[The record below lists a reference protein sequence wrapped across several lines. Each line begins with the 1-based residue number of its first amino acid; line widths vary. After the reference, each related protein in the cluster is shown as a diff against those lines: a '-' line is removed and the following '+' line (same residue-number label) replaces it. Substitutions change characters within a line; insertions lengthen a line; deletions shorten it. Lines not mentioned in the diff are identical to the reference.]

1 MARRM
6 KKKEANHERWLV
18 SYADLLTLLFA
29 FFVVMFAST
38 QSSDHVKA
46 KQISEAVDKALSNS
60 SMPPRLAQMLA
71 GKPPDA
77 GRGNTQPKSANNP
90 NPKTEQPSPMS
101 SQLDLGTSLKDLQ
114 SRLSSEIGSG
124 AVRLHVEERGIV
136 IGLNTQVIFP
146 SGGDAVT
153 PSMYPT
159 IAKVADVLNRL
170 PNAIRLEGHT
180 DSVPIYNDRFPSNWE
195 LSAARSLAMMH
206 LLQDRYHVTANR
218 MAIIGY
224 GDTNAIGDNATEA
237 GRTQNRRVDIVIVS
251 NVGMRAE
258 PGKEIP
264 APK

>member
-1 MARRM
+1 M

-46 KQISEAVDKALSNS
+46 KQISEAVDKAFSSS
-60 SMPPRLAQMLA
+60 SMPPRLAAML
-71 GKPPDA
+71 GGTPP
-77 GRGNTQPKSANNP
+77 PKSVDKP
-90 NPKTEQPSPMS
+90 GPKTEQAPRLS
-101 SQLDLGTSLKDLQ
+101 SQLDLTSSLKTLQ
-114 SRLSSEIGSG
+114 DRLSGEIGSG
-124 AVRLHVEERGIV
+124 VVRLHVEERGIV

-159 IAKVADVLNRL
+159 IAKVAEVLNLL

-180 DSVPIYNDRFPSNWE
+180 DSVPIYNERFPSNWE

-224 GDTNAIGDNATEA
+224 GETNASGDNETEA

-251 NVGMRAE
+251 SLGMRAE
-258 PGKEIP
+258 PGKEIS